1 MCVRCSEPLVLFCS
15 SCGSAVP
22 PGAERCPKCGQRFED
37 LNFFQQTDQGNE
49 PKAEIHE
56 RMLRNLRD
64 SIPIVLARKIEN
76 LASKMVGQRRD
87 VTVLAARIDNFTLA
101 SNRVDPGMT
110 FSVLDNLMH
119 ALADVIYEY
128 EGTIDKLFGD
138 NLMALFGLPVNHEND
153 PERAV
158 RASLE
163 MLKVAGS
170 LREQLVHD
178 YGMEINLRIGI
189 NTGLVIAGGLGDQH
203 HMEYTVIGDTVNLAS
218 HLETMAGPGTAI
230 VSFRTYQRTYPIFHY
245 EPLPAVHFK
254 DFPIPV
260 KVFRPVNVRTAG
272 GRARWLPGLQ
282 APMVGRERDLQR
294 LQSACA
300 QVIEQ
305 KSSQVVL
312 LSGEG
317 GIGKTR
323 LVSEFFATLAGQPVK
338 LYSGSCASYMRI
350 TPYRVV
356 ADLVRDIIHVSE
368 VDPNSVQREALSY
381 SVEQL
386 NLDGDKILPYLNY
399 VLGIGQSDPLA
410 ELRLQ
415 LLDPA
420 MLQRQIHSALRSFL
434 VATASQ
440 SPVIFVFDDLH
451 WIDPASRD
459 FLAYFIQALENIPLM
474 LLLIARNF
482 DETPDTKPLVAAV
495 DKRGGET
502 LEIHLEPLSSS
513 DSEQLIDRLLTA
525 NTTKAR
531 IVKEQII
538 GRAYGN
544 PYYTEE
550 LVRLLL
556 DNGGLVG
563 KAGSWLITDAAAHLV
578 KEVPGTLQDLILARF
593 DLLSPELKD
602 TLQRAAVLR
611 GVFSLGLLNQISDYG
626 RDALVNNLRELE
638 QRGFLERVPVGN
650 EDRYSIKHPL
660 LQETIYNTLV
670 TRDLRPLHLKIAR
683 AIEEGGNGVHGEQSD
698 ILAYH
703 YSESTTPDKA
713 IPYLIA
719 SAEKAAQRFANE
731 SAAQYYR
738 QALALMEASVEADE
752 MQILQAQLGLGR
764 SLKFAGEYE
773 GAQQSLGGALRRIQ
787 QEGIGDIRQDQT
799 RAGLLLESLRE
810 LADLRTREGKLELAV
825 QLLQEGL
832 EFLESAGPHLGLI
845 PARRLTDR
853 LAWAYFRQGKLKEAF
868 RVATQALDDAGEW
881 GEEDPITLASL
892 HNTVGGIHWMH
903 SDYGAAIECVKH
915 SLEVYEKLTYFWGM
929 AIAYTNLGVL
939 QHSAGKWAEAIA
951 NLEQADA
958 IRLQNGYLAER
969 PTSLKNLGEALV
981 CTGEFDLAREKF
993 ETSLA
998 ISKRQGMNLSAAYSE
1013 IGLCRLAILQDELE
1027 EAQAHLDNAETLLG
1041 DARNELDERYVE
1053 LLILQARIY
1062 AQKRNYAEATEL
1074 AQKAHQMATESGFIN
1089 EVNEALWTLG
1099 TICEGLGEYEQA
1111 ERYLTEVIRL
1121 TQAQGDSYIQAQALF
1136 DLSQV
1141 HLYRSQAEPGL
1152 WTEQLQKAKQ
1162 TLTSSVELFTAL
1174 GSNYHLARAGI
1185 ALDQISL
1192 IESRGCQA
1200 GLEWRKGV
1208 D

>member
-1 MCVRCSEPLVLFCS
+1 
-15 SCGSAVP
+15 
-22 PGAERCPKCGQRFED
+22 
-37 LNFFQQTDQGNE
+37 
-49 PKAEIHE
+49 
-56 RMLRNLRD
+56 MLKNLRD

-76 LASKMVGQRRD
+76 LATKMVGQRRD
-87 VTVLAARIDNFTLA
+87 VTVLAARINNFTRA
-101 SNRVDPGMT
+101 SNQMYAGAA
-110 FSVLDNLMH
+110 FSVLDDLMH
-119 ALADVIYEY
+119 ALADIIYEY

-170 LREQLVHD
+170 LREQLLQD
-178 YGMEINLRIGI
+178 YGLDLNLRIGI
-189 NTGLVIAGGLGDQH
+189 NTGLVIAGGLDDQH

-218 HLETMAGPGTAI
+218 HLENIASPGTAI

-245 EPLPAVHFK
+245 EPLPAVHFR

-260 KVFRPVNVRTAG
+260 KVFRPVSVRAVG
-272 GRARWLPGLQ
+272 GKARWLPGLQ
-282 APMVGRERDLQR
+282 APMVGRERDLQL
-294 LQSACA
+294 LQTACD
-300 QVIEQ
+300 QMMEQ
-305 KSSQVVL
+305 RHSQVVL

-323 LVSEFFATLAGQPVK
+323 LVSEFYGTLAGQPVK

-368 VDPNSVQREALSY
+368 VDPETVQREALNY
-381 SVEQL
+381 AIEQL
-386 NLDGDKILPYLNY
+386 NLDGDKVLPYLNY

-410 ELRLQ
+410 DLRLQ
-415 LLDPA
+415 LLDPS
-420 MLQRQIHSALRSFL
+420 MLQRQIQSALRSFL
-434 VATASQ
+434 VATASL

-482 DETPDTKPLVAAV
+482 NETPNTKPLVTAV
-495 DKRGGET
+495 NKRGGET
-502 LEIHLEPLSSS
+502 LEIHLQALSSS
-513 DSEQLIDRLLTA
+513 DSQQLIDRLLAA
-525 NTTKAR
+525 NTTQAR

-538 GRAYGN
+538 ARAYGN

-563 KAGSWLITDAAAHLV
+563 KAGSWLITDAAVHLV

-611 GVFSLGLLNQISDYG
+611 GVFSLGLLNQISEYG

-650 EDRYSIKHPL
+650 EDRYTIKHPL

-670 TRDLRPLHLKIAR
+670 KRDLRPLHLKIAR
-683 AIEEGGNGVHGEQSD
+683 AIEDGDNGLHGEQSEL
-698 ILAYH
+698 LAYH
-703 YSESTTPDKA
+703 YSESTTPEKA
-713 IPYLIA
+713 ISYLIA
-719 SAEKAAQRFANE
+719 SAERAEQRFANE
-731 SAAQYYR
+731 SAAQYFR
-738 QALALMEASVEADE
+738 QALGLMEASVEADE
-752 MQILQAQLGLGR
+752 MQLLQVQLGLGR
-764 SLKFAGEYE
+764 SLKFTGEYE
-773 GAQQSLGGALRRIQ
+773 DAQQILESTLKRIQ
-787 QEGIGDIRQDQT
+787 QEGIGDFRQDQA
-799 RAGLLLESLRE
+799 RAEMLLECLRE

-832 EFLESAGPHLGLI
+832 EFMESAGPHLGLI
-845 PARRLTDR
+845 HARRLADR

-868 RVATQALDDAGEW
+868 RVASQALEDAVAW
-881 GEEDPITLASL
+881 GEQDPITLASL

-903 SDYGAAIECVKH
+903 SNYSEAIECVKH
-915 SLEVYEKLTYFWGM
+915 SLEVYEKLAYFWGM

-969 PTSLKNLGEALV
+969 PTSLKNLGEALI

-1013 IGLCRLAILQDELE
+1013 IGLCRLAILQDKLD
-1027 EAQAHLDNAETLLG
+1027 EAQAHLDSAEALLG
-1041 DARNELDERYVE
+1041 GPRNELDERYVE
-1053 LLILQARIY
+1053 LLLLQARIF
-1062 AQKRNYAEATEL
+1062 ARRRNYAEATGL
-1074 AQKAHQMATESGFIN
+1074 AHKAYRMASDSGFAA
-1089 EVNEALWTLG
+1089 EVNDALYVLG
-1099 TICEGLGEYEQA
+1099 MIHEGLGEYEQA
-1111 ERYLTEVIRL
+1111 ERYLTEVIQL
-1121 TQAQGDSYIQAQALF
+1121 TQAQGDTYTQAQALF
-1136 DLSQV
+1136 DLCQV
-1141 HLYRSQAEPGL
+1141 HLFRSQAEPGC
-1152 WTEQLQKAKQ
+1152 WTEQLQKAKE
-1162 TLTSSVELFTAL
+1162 TLASSVELFTAL
-1174 GSNYHLARAGI
+1174 GSSYHLTQAGTV
-1185 ALDQISL
+1185 LDQISL

-1200 GLEWRKGV
+1200 GLEWHKGT